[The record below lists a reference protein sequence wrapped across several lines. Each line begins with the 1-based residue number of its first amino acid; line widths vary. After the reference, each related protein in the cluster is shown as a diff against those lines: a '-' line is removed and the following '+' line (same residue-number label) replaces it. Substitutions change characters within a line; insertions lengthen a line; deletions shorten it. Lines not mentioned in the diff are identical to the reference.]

1 VRRRANRPV
10 LITDAQRSL
19 DDQLRTRQIRYVTM
33 MATRVVF
40 LIIGGVLISARA
52 PLLWLW
58 LILCAA
64 GMTVLPW
71 LAVILANDRPPKEKY
86 RLSHRLRSRQS
97 EEPSSRA
104 LPAEPPKAPTID
116 AEP

>member
-1 VRRRANRPV
+1 VRRQAHRPV
-10 LITDAQRSL
+10 LITDADRSQ
-19 DDQLRTRQIRYVTM
+19 DDQLRSRQIRYVSM

-40 LIIGGVLISARA
+40 LIIGGILISAQA

-58 LILCAA
+58 LSLCAV

-71 LAVILANDRPPKEKY
+71 LAVLIANDRPVKEKH
-86 RLSHRLRSRQS
+86 RLMHRLR
-97 EEPSSRA
+97 PSHTDQTPPRA
-104 LPAEPPKAPTID
+104 LPAEPTTARTID